1 VAGPEDSAASGMD
14 GPCSGPNATVVVLG
28 GPITGADIPDLCECV
43 RILLKGSG
51 AERAVC
57 DVGGMHPDAATLDVL
72 ARLQL
77 TAHRLGCQIQLRRA
91 RDELQGLLALTGLS
105 EVLPVVG
112 ALRLEPSGKAEER
125 KQARG
130 VEEEADPGDLTARDL
145 EHLE

>member
-1 VAGPEDSAASGMD
+1 MAGPEDSAASRVD
-14 GPCSGPNATVVVLG
+14 RACPGPNATVVILG
-28 GPITGADIPDLCECV
+28 GPITRAEVPELCECV
-43 RILLKGSG
+43 RMLLKSGG

-57 DVGGMHPDAATLDVL
+57 DVGGMYPDAATLDVL

-77 TAHRLGCQIQLRRA
+77 TARRLGYRIQLRHA

-105 EVLPVVG
+105 EVLPVAG

-125 KQARG
+125 KQAGG